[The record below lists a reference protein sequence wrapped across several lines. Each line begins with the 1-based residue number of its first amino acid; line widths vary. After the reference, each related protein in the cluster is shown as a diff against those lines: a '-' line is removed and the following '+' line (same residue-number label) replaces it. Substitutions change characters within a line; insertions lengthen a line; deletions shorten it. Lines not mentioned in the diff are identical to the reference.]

1 MMSRPR
7 ICASITTSDLNA
19 IGSVEDQVE
28 LFEIRIDL
36 IGDKWKEVA
45 VSLKKPW
52 VACNRCVNEGGSW
65 LGTETERINEL
76 LISLERGASIIDVE
90 LDTPNLEDI
99 VKLVKLK
106 AKCLIS
112 SHQPNNML
120 TLDEMKNIIN
130 NQLNFGADICK
141 VVTTAQSFNDNLT
154 SMQLI
159 TEFAEKRIISFAM
172 GDLGLVS
179 RVFCPLVGGDFIYA
193 SIERGKE
200 SAPGQITVA
209 ELRRIYEL
217 VSGTS

>member
-1 MMSRPR
+1 MSRPR
-7 ICASITTSDLNA
+7 ICASIITSDLNA

-65 LGTETERINEL
+65 FGNEAERVKEL
-76 LISLERGASIIDVE
+76 LSALELGASIIDVE
-90 LDTPNLEDI
+90 LDTPNLENI
-99 VKLVKLK
+99 VKLVKVK

-112 SHQPNNML
+112 FHQPGYML
-120 TLDEMKNIIN
+120 ALDEMKHIVN
-130 NQLNFGADICK
+130 NQLNSGADICK
-141 VVTTAQSFNDNLT
+141 VVATAQSFKDNLT
-154 SMQLI
+154 VMQLV
-159 TEFAEKRIISFAM
+159 TEFPEVRIISFAM
-172 GDLGLVS
+172 GNLGLVS

-217 VSGTS
+217 RSGTS

>member
-28 LFEIRIDL
+28 LFEIGIDL

-52 VACNRCVNEGGSW
+52 VACNRCVNEGVSW

-120 TLDEMKNIIN
+120 TLDAMKNIIN

-141 VVTTAQSFNDNLT
+141 VVTTAQSFKDNLT

-200 SAPGQITVA
+200 SAPGQLTVA